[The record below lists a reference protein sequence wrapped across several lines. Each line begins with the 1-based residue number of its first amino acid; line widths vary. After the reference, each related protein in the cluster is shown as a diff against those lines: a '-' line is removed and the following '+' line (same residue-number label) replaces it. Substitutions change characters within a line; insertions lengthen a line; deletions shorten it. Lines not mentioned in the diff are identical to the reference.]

1 MDQGGRQKKV
11 DPIDWEKKRFRP
23 NIQQDWTRRLENET
37 FDTHFS
43 QGIFLLVILIYQNP
57 QNPQIPTFYKNR
69 KFSEF
74 QISRFPSFPGFFQKT
89 WNFEIFT
96 QEDNNEKDSLRE
108 MSITDFVFMPSPPI
122 LWDIRPFS

>member
-1 MDQGGRQKKV
+1 M
-11 DPIDWEKKRFRP
+11 DPIDWGKKRFRP
-23 NIQQDWTRRLENET
+23 NIQQDWTRRLKNET

-43 QGIFLLVILIYQNP
+43 QGIFLLIILKY

-69 KFSEF
+69 IFSEF
-74 QISRFPSFPGFFQKT
+74 QISRFPGFPGFFQKT
-89 WNFEIFT
+89 WNFEIFI
-96 QEDNNEKDSLRE
+96 QEDILEKDSLRE